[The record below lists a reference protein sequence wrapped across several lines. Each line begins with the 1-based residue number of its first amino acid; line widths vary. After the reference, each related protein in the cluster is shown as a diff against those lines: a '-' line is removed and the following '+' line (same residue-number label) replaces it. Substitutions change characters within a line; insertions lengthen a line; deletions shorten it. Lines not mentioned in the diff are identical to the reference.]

1 MAEEKQLTVAE
12 LLARN
17 KQERTGGD
25 KPRRRRRSLDEGG
38 ISVAEL
44 TGSLKKVEATPAQA
58 KHSNV
63 DIDETAPVIPA
74 PKPEA
79 AQSDAAQSDAAQSD
93 AAKSAPAQSEAE
105 RIEALK
111 KAEFAKKAEEAKKKA
126 AEKKEAEK
134 KAAEQKATED
144 KDAASSID
152 EAPLDPKAEE
162 DRRILAE
169 KRERDAMK
177 AASTPSTGDTTVIKK
192 VEDEPAQA
200 VAAAATPATQLE
212 DAATTEIDRVEDV
225 EDADPAEYAD
235 AEDAE
240 DDDKLNPVSIIL
252 LALVGI
258 VLGAVVYKGFE
269 ILWTNFNK
277 GLVAALA
284 VAVTAA
290 MAGVVHALRTDRD
303 KAAIVL
309 SIIVGLV
316 LTFGA
321 LLTA

>member
-25 KPRRRRRSLDEGG
+25 KPRRRRRSLEEGG
-38 ISVAEL
+38 VSVAEL

-63 DIDETAPVIPA
+63 DINETAPVIPA
-74 PKPEA
+74 PKPE
-79 AQSDAAQSDAAQSD
+79 AAQSDAAQSD

-134 KAAEQKATED
+134 KATED
-144 KDAASSID
+144 KAAASSID

-169 KRERDAMK
+169 KRERDAVK

-192 VEDEPAQA
+192 VEDES
-200 VAAAATPATQLE
+200 ATQLE
-212 DAATTEIDRVEDV
+212 DAPTTEIDRVDDA
-225 EDADPAEYAD
+225 EDADPAEY
-235 AEDAE
+235 EDAE
-240 DDDKLNPVSIIL
+240 ADVKLNPVSIIL

-269 ILWTNFNK
+269 ILWTNFNN

-321 LLTA
+321 LLTS

>member
-25 KPRRRRRSLDEGG
+25 KPRRRRRSLEEGG
-38 ISVAEL
+38 VSVAEL

-79 AQSDAAQSDAAQSD
+79 AQSDTAQSE
-93 AAKSAPAQSEAE
+93 AAKPAPAQSEAE

-134 KAAEQKATED
+134 KATED
-144 KDAASSID
+144 KAAASSID

-169 KRERDAMK
+169 KRERDAVK
-177 AASTPSTGDTTVIKK
+177 AVSTPSTGDTTVIKK
-192 VEDEPAQA
+192 VEDEPE
-200 VAAAATPATQLE
+200 TQLE
-212 DAATTEIDRVEDV
+212 DAATTEIDRVD
-225 EDADPAEYAD
+225 DADPAEY
-235 AEDAE
+235 EDAE
-240 DDDKLNPVSIIL
+240 DDGKLNPVSIIL

-269 ILWTNFNK
+269 ILWANFNK

-321 LLTA
+321 LLTS

>member
-25 KPRRRRRSLDEGG
+25 KPRRRRRSLEEGG
-38 ISVAEL
+38 VSVAEL

-79 AQSDAAQSDAAQSD
+79 AQSDAAQSDAA
-93 AAKSAPAQSEAE
+93 KSAPAQSEAE

-126 AEKKEAEK
+126 AEKK
-134 KAAEQKATED
+134 ATED
-144 KDAASSID
+144 KAAASSID

-162 DRRILAE
+162 NRRILAE
-169 KRERDAMK
+169 KRERDAVT

-192 VEDEPAQA
+192 VEDEPAA
-200 VAAAATPATQLE
+200 QLE
-212 DAATTEIDRVEDV
+212 DAATTEIDRVDDA
-225 EDADPAEYAD
+225 EDADPAEY
-235 AEDAE
+235 EDAE
-240 DDDKLNPVSIIL
+240 DDGKLNPVSIIL

>member
-25 KPRRRRRSLDEGG
+25 KPRRRRRSLEEGG
-38 ISVAEL
+38 VSVAEL

-63 DIDETAPVIPA
+63 DINETAPVIPA
-74 PKPEA
+74 PKPE
-79 AQSDAAQSDAAQSD
+79 AAQSDAAQSD

-134 KAAEQKATED
+134 KATED
-144 KDAASSID
+144 KAAASSID

-169 KRERDAMK
+169 KRERDAVK

-192 VEDEPAQA
+192 VEDEPAA
-200 VAAAATPATQLE
+200 QLE
-212 DAATTEIDRVEDV
+212 DAATTEIDRVDDA
-225 EDADPAEYAD
+225 EDADPAEY
-235 AEDAE
+235 EDAE
-240 DDDKLNPVSIIL
+240 DDGKLNPVSIIL

>member
-25 KPRRRRRSLDEGG
+25 KPRRRRRSLEEGG
-38 ISVAEL
+38 VSVAEL

-79 AQSDAAQSDAAQSD
+79 AQSDAAQSDTAQSE
-93 AAKSAPAQSEAE
+93 AAKPAPAQSEAE

-134 KAAEQKATED
+134 KGTED
-144 KDAASSID
+144 KAAASSID

-169 KRERDAMK
+169 KRERDAVK
-177 AASTPSTGDTTVIKK
+177 AVSTPSTGDTTVIKK
-192 VEDEPAQA
+192 VEDEPE
-200 VAAAATPATQLE
+200 TQLE
-212 DAATTEIDRVEDV
+212 DAATTEIDRVD
-225 EDADPAEYAD
+225 DADPAEY
-235 AEDAE
+235 EDAE
-240 DDDKLNPVSIIL
+240 DDGKLNPVSIIL

-269 ILWTNFNK
+269 ILWANFNK

-321 LLTA
+321 LLTS

>member
-25 KPRRRRRSLDEGG
+25 KPRRRRRSLEEGG
-38 ISVAEL
+38 VSVAEL

-79 AQSDAAQSDAAQSD
+79 AQSDAAQSDAA
-93 AAKSAPAQSEAE
+93 KSAPAQSEAE

-126 AEKKEAEK
+126 AEKK
-134 KAAEQKATED
+134 ATED
-144 KDAASSID
+144 KAAASSID
-152 EAPLDPKAEE
+152 EAPLDPKVEE

-169 KRERDAMK
+169 KRERGAVK

-192 VEDEPAQA
+192 VEDEPAA
-200 VAAAATPATQLE
+200 QLE
-212 DAATTEIDRVEDV
+212 DAATTEIDRVDDA
-225 EDADPAEYAD
+225 EDADPAEY
-235 AEDAE
+235 EDAE
-240 DDDKLNPVSIIL
+240 DDGKLNPVSIIL

>member
-25 KPRRRRRSLDEGG
+25 KPRRRRRSLEEGG
-38 ISVAEL
+38 VSVAEL

-79 AQSDAAQSDAAQSD
+79 AQSDAAQSDTAQSE
-93 AAKSAPAQSEAE
+93 AAKPAPAQSEAE

-126 AEKKEAEK
+126 AEKK
-134 KAAEQKATED
+134 ATED
-144 KDAASSID
+144 KAAASSID

-169 KRERDAMK
+169 KRERDAVK

-192 VEDEPAQA
+192 VEDEPAA
-200 VAAAATPATQLE
+200 QLE
-212 DAATTEIDRVEDV
+212 DAATTEIDRVDDA
-225 EDADPAEYAD
+225 EDADPAEY
-235 AEDAE
+235 EDAE
-240 DDDKLNPVSIIL
+240 DDGKLNPVSIIL

-321 LLTA
+321 LLTS

>member
-25 KPRRRRRSLDEGG
+25 KPRRRRRSLEEGG
-38 ISVAEL
+38 VSVAEL

-63 DIDETAPVIPA
+63 DINETAPVIPA
-74 PKPEA
+74 PKPE
-79 AQSDAAQSDAAQSD
+79 AAQSDAAQSD

-134 KAAEQKATED
+134 KATED
-144 KDAASSID
+144 KAAASSID

-169 KRERDAMK
+169 KRERDAVK

-192 VEDEPAQA
+192 VEDES
-200 VAAAATPATQLE
+200 ATQLE
-212 DAATTEIDRVEDV
+212 DAATTEIDRVDDA
-225 EDADPAEYAD
+225 EDADPAEY
-235 AEDAE
+235 EDAE
-240 DDDKLNPVSIIL
+240 ADGKLNPVSIIL

-303 KAAIVL
+303 RAAIVL

-321 LLTA
+321 LLTS

>member
-25 KPRRRRRSLDEGG
+25 KPRRRRRSLEEGG
-38 ISVAEL
+38 VSVAEL

-63 DIDETAPVIPA
+63 DINETAPVIPA
-74 PKPEA
+74 PKPE
-79 AQSDAAQSDAAQSD
+79 AAQSDAAQSD

-126 AEKKEAEK
+126 AEKK
-134 KAAEQKATED
+134 ATED
-144 KDAASSID
+144 KAAASSID

-169 KRERDAMK
+169 KRERDAVK

-192 VEDEPAQA
+192 VEDES
-200 VAAAATPATQLE
+200 ATQLE
-212 DAATTEIDRVEDV
+212 DAATTEIDRVD
-225 EDADPAEYAD
+225 D
-235 AEDAE
+235 AEDAVPAEYE
-240 DDDKLNPVSIIL
+240 DAEADGKLNPVSIIL

-269 ILWTNFNK
+269 ILWANFNK

>member
-25 KPRRRRRSLDEGG
+25 KPRRRRRSLEEGG
-38 ISVAEL
+38 VSVAEL

-63 DIDETAPVIPA
+63 DINETAPVIPA
-74 PKPEA
+74 PKPE
-79 AQSDAAQSDAAQSD
+79 AAQSDAAQSD

-134 KAAEQKATED
+134 KATED
-144 KDAASSID
+144 KAAASSID

-169 KRERDAMK
+169 KRERDAVK

-192 VEDEPAQA
+192 VEDES
-200 VAAAATPATQLE
+200 ATQLE
-212 DAATTEIDRVEDV
+212 DAPTTEIDRVDDA
-225 EDADPAEYAD
+225 EDADPAEY
-235 AEDAE
+235 EDAE
-240 DDDKLNPVSIIL
+240 ADGKLNPVSIIL

-321 LLTA
+321 LLTS

>member
-25 KPRRRRRSLDEGG
+25 KPRRRRRSLEEGG
-38 ISVAEL
+38 VSVAEL

-79 AQSDAAQSDAAQSD
+79 AQSDAAQSDAA
-93 AAKSAPAQSEAE
+93 KSAPAQSEAE

-126 AEKKEAEK
+126 AEKK
-134 KAAEQKATED
+134 ATED
-144 KDAASSID
+144 KAAASSID

-169 KRERDAMK
+169 KRERDAVK

-192 VEDEPAQA
+192 VEDEPAA
-200 VAAAATPATQLE
+200 QLE
-212 DAATTEIDRVEDV
+212 DAATTEIDRVDDA
-225 EDADPAEYAD
+225 EDADPAEY
-235 AEDAE
+235 EDAE
-240 DDDKLNPVSIIL
+240 DDGKLNPVSIIL

>member
-25 KPRRRRRSLDEGG
+25 KPRRRRRSLEEGG
-38 ISVAEL
+38 VSVAEL

-63 DIDETAPVIPA
+63 DINETAPVIPA

-93 AAKSAPAQSEAE
+93 AAKSAPAQCEAE

-134 KAAEQKATED
+134 KATED
-144 KDAASSID
+144 KAAASSID

-169 KRERDAMK
+169 KRERDAVK
-177 AASTPSTGDTTVIKK
+177 VASTPSTGDTTVIKK
-192 VEDEPAQA
+192 VEDES
-200 VAAAATPATQLE
+200 ATQLE
-212 DAATTEIDRVEDV
+212 DAPTTEIDRVDDA
-225 EDADPAEYAD
+225 EDADPAEY
-235 AEDAE
+235 EDAE
-240 DDDKLNPVSIIL
+240 ADGKLNPVSIIL

-321 LLTA
+321 LLTS

>member
-25 KPRRRRRSLDEGG
+25 KPRRRRRSLEEGG
-38 ISVAEL
+38 VSVAEL

-63 DIDETAPVIPA
+63 DINETAPVIPA

-79 AQSDAAQSDAAQSD
+79 AQSDAAQSDDAQSD

-111 KAEFAKKAEEAKKKA
+111 KAEFAKKAEEAKKKV

-134 KAAEQKATED
+134 KTAEQKATED
-144 KDAASSID
+144 KAAASSID

-169 KRERDAMK
+169 KRERDAVK

-192 VEDEPAQA
+192 VEDEPAA
-200 VAAAATPATQLE
+200 QLE
-212 DAATTEIDRVEDV
+212 DAATTEIDRVDDA
-225 EDADPAEYAD
+225 EDADPAEY
-235 AEDAE
+235 EDAE
-240 DDDKLNPVSIIL
+240 DDGKLNPVSIIL

-269 ILWTNFNK
+269 ILWANFNK

>member
-25 KPRRRRRSLDEGG
+25 KPRRRRRSLEEGG
-38 ISVAEL
+38 VSVAEL

-63 DIDETAPVIPA
+63 DINETAPVIPA

-134 KAAEQKATED
+134 KATED
-144 KDAASSID
+144 KAAASSID

-169 KRERDAMK
+169 KRERDAVK

-192 VEDEPAQA
+192 VEDES
-200 VAAAATPATQLE
+200 ATQLE
-212 DAATTEIDRVEDV
+212 DAATTEIDRVDDA
-225 EDADPAEYAD
+225 EDADPAEY
-235 AEDAE
+235 EDAE
-240 DDDKLNPVSIIL
+240 ADGKLNPVSIIL

-321 LLTA
+321 LLTS

>member
-1 MAEEKQLTVAE
+1 MPATSRS
-12 LLARN
+12 ARAA
-17 KQERTGGD
+17 TS
-25 KPRRRRRSLDEGG
+25 RRSLEEGG
-38 ISVAEL
+38 VSVAEL

-79 AQSDAAQSDAAQSD
+79 AQSDTGQSE
-93 AAKSAPAQSEAE
+93 AAKPAPAQSEAE

-111 KAEFAKKAEEAKKKA
+111 KAEFAKKAEEAKKK
-126 AEKKEAEK
+126 EAEK
-134 KAAEQKATED
+134 KATED
-144 KDAASSID
+144 KAAASSID

-169 KRERDAMK
+169 KRERDAVK
-177 AASTPSTGDTTVIKK
+177 AVSTPSTGDTTVIKK
-192 VEDEPAQA
+192 VEDEPE
-200 VAAAATPATQLE
+200 TQLE
-212 DAATTEIDRVEDV
+212 DAATTEIDRVD
-225 EDADPAEYAD
+225 DADPAEY
-235 AEDAE
+235 EDAE
-240 DDDKLNPVSIIL
+240 ADGKLNPVSIIL

-269 ILWTNFNK
+269 ILWANFNK

-321 LLTA
+321 LLTS

>member
-25 KPRRRRRSLDEGG
+25 KPRRRRRSLEEGG
-38 ISVAEL
+38 VSVAEL

-79 AQSDAAQSDAAQSD
+79 AQSDAAQSDAA
-93 AAKSAPAQSEAE
+93 KSAPAQSEAE

-126 AEKKEAEK
+126 AEKK
-134 KAAEQKATED
+134 ATED
-144 KDAASSID
+144 KAAASSID

-169 KRERDAMK
+169 KRERDAVK

-192 VEDEPAQA
+192 VEDEPAA
-200 VAAAATPATQLE
+200 QLE
-212 DAATTEIDRVEDV
+212 DAATTEIDRVDDA
-225 EDADPAEYAD
+225 EDADPAEY
-235 AEDAE
+235 EDAE
-240 DDDKLNPVSIIL
+240 DDGKLNPVSIIL

-321 LLTA
+321 LLTS

>member
-25 KPRRRRRSLDEGG
+25 KPRRRRRSLEEGG
-38 ISVAEL
+38 VSVAEL

-79 AQSDAAQSDAAQSD
+79 AQSDAAQSDAA
-93 AAKSAPAQSEAE
+93 KSAPAQSEAE

-126 AEKKEAEK
+126 AEKK
-134 KAAEQKATED
+134 ATED
-144 KDAASSID
+144 KAAASSID
-152 EAPLDPKAEE
+152 EAPLDPKVEE

-169 KRERDAMK
+169 KRERDAVK

-192 VEDEPAQA
+192 VEDEPAA
-200 VAAAATPATQLE
+200 QLE
-212 DAATTEIDRVEDV
+212 DAATTEIDRVDDA
-225 EDADPAEYAD
+225 EDADPAEY
-235 AEDAE
+235 EDAE
-240 DDDKLNPVSIIL
+240 DDGKLNPVSIIL

>member
-25 KPRRRRRSLDEGG
+25 KPRRRRRSLEEGG
-38 ISVAEL
+38 VSVAEL

-74 PKPEA
+74 PKPE
-79 AQSDAAQSDAAQSD
+79 AAQSDAAQSD

-134 KAAEQKATED
+134 KTAEQKATED
-144 KDAASSID
+144 KAAASSID

-169 KRERDAMK
+169 KRERDAVK

-192 VEDEPAQA
+192 VEDEPAA
-200 VAAAATPATQLE
+200 QLE
-212 DAATTEIDRVEDV
+212 DAATTEIDRVDDA
-225 EDADPAEYAD
+225 EDADPAEY
-235 AEDAE
+235 EDAE
-240 DDDKLNPVSIIL
+240 DDGKLNPVSIIL

-269 ILWTNFNK
+269 ILWANFNK

-321 LLTA
+321 LLTS

>member
-74 PKPEA
+74 PKPE
-79 AQSDAAQSDAAQSD
+79 AAQSDAAQSD

>member
-25 KPRRRRRSLDEGG
+25 KPRRRRRSLEEGG
-38 ISVAEL
+38 VSVAEL

-63 DIDETAPVIPA
+63 DINETAPVIPA

-93 AAKSAPAQSEAE
+93 AAMSAPAQSEAE

-134 KAAEQKATED
+134 KATED
-144 KDAASSID
+144 KAAASSID
-152 EAPLDPKAEE
+152 EAPLDPNAEE

-169 KRERDAMK
+169 KRERDAVK
-177 AASTPSTGDTTVIKK
+177 VASTPSTGDTTVIKK
-192 VEDEPAQA
+192 VEDES
-200 VAAAATPATQLE
+200 ATQLE
-212 DAATTEIDRVEDV
+212 DAPTTEIDRVDDA
-225 EDADPAEYAD
+225 EDADPAEY
-235 AEDAE
+235 EDAE
-240 DDDKLNPVSIIL
+240 ADGKLNPVSIIL

-321 LLTA
+321 LLTS

>member
-25 KPRRRRRSLDEGG
+25 KPRRRRRSLEEGG
-38 ISVAEL
+38 VSVAEL

-79 AQSDAAQSDAAQSD
+79 AQSDAAQSDTAQSE
-93 AAKSAPAQSEAE
+93 AAKPAPAQSEAE

-134 KAAEQKATED
+134 KATED
-144 KDAASSID
+144 KAAASSID

-169 KRERDAMK
+169 KRERDAVK
-177 AASTPSTGDTTVIKK
+177 AVSTPSTGDTTVIKK
-192 VEDEPAQA
+192 VEDEPE
-200 VAAAATPATQLE
+200 TQLE
-212 DAATTEIDRVEDV
+212 DAATTEIDRVD
-225 EDADPAEYAD
+225 DADPAEYED

-240 DDDKLNPVSIIL
+240 DDGKLNPVSIIL

-269 ILWTNFNK
+269 ILWANFNK

-321 LLTA
+321 LLTS

>member
-25 KPRRRRRSLDEGG
+25 KPRRRRRSLEEGG
-38 ISVAEL
+38 VSVAEL

-79 AQSDAAQSDAAQSD
+79 AQSDAAQSDTAQSE
-93 AAKSAPAQSEAE
+93 AAKPAPAQSEAE

-134 KAAEQKATED
+134 KATED
-144 KDAASSID
+144 KAAASSID

-169 KRERDAMK
+169 KRERDTVK
-177 AASTPSTGDTTVIKK
+177 AVSTPSTGDTTVIKK
-192 VEDEPAQA
+192 VEDEPE
-200 VAAAATPATQLE
+200 TQLE
-212 DAATTEIDRVEDV
+212 DAATTEIDRVD
-225 EDADPAEYAD
+225 DADPAEY
-235 AEDAE
+235 EDAE
-240 DDDKLNPVSIIL
+240 DDGKLNPVSIIL

-269 ILWTNFNK
+269 ILWANFNK

-321 LLTA
+321 LLTS

>member
-25 KPRRRRRSLDEGG
+25 KPRRRRRSLEEGG
-38 ISVAEL
+38 VSVAEL

-79 AQSDAAQSDAAQSD
+79 AQSDAAQSDT
-93 AAKSAPAQSEAE
+93 AKSAPAQSEAE

-134 KAAEQKATED
+134 KTAEQKATED
-144 KDAASSID
+144 KAAASSID

-169 KRERDAMK
+169 KRECDAVK
-177 AASTPSTGDTTVIKK
+177 AVSTPSTGDTTVIKK
-192 VEDEPAQA
+192 VEDEPE
-200 VAAAATPATQLE
+200 TQLE
-212 DAATTEIDRVEDV
+212 DAATTEIDRVD
-225 EDADPAEYAD
+225 DADPAEY
-235 AEDAE
+235 EDAE
-240 DDDKLNPVSIIL
+240 DDGKLNPVSIIL

-269 ILWTNFNK
+269 ILWANFNK

-321 LLTA
+321 LLTS

>member
-25 KPRRRRRSLDEGG
+25 KPRRRRRSLEEGG
-38 ISVAEL
+38 VSVAEL

-79 AQSDAAQSDAAQSD
+79 AQSDAAQSDTAQSE
-93 AAKSAPAQSEAE
+93 AAKPAPAQSEAE

-134 KAAEQKATED
+134 KTAEQKATED
-144 KDAASSID
+144 KAAASSID

-169 KRERDAMK
+169 KRERDAVK
-177 AASTPSTGDTTVIKK
+177 AVSTPSTGDTTVIKK
-192 VEDEPAQA
+192 VEDEPE
-200 VAAAATPATQLE
+200 TQLE
-212 DAATTEIDRVEDV
+212 DAATTEIDRVD
-225 EDADPAEYAD
+225 DADPAEY
-235 AEDAE
+235 EDAE
-240 DDDKLNPVSIIL
+240 DDGKLNPVSIIL

-269 ILWTNFNK
+269 ILWANFNK

-321 LLTA
+321 LLTS

>member
-25 KPRRRRRSLDEGG
+25 KPRRRRRSLEEGG
-38 ISVAEL
+38 VSVAEL

-79 AQSDAAQSDAAQSD
+79 AQSDAAQSDAA
-93 AAKSAPAQSEAE
+93 KSAPAQSEAE

-111 KAEFAKKAEEAKKKA
+111 KAEFAKKAEEAKKKV

-134 KAAEQKATED
+134 KTAEQKATED
-144 KDAASSID
+144 KAAASSID

-169 KRERDAMK
+169 KRERDAVK

-192 VEDEPAQA
+192 VEDEPAA
-200 VAAAATPATQLE
+200 QLE
-212 DAATTEIDRVEDV
+212 DAATTEIDRVDDA
-225 EDADPAEYAD
+225 EDADRAEY
-235 AEDAE
+235 EDAE
-240 DDDKLNPVSIIL
+240 DDGKLNPVSIIL

-269 ILWTNFNK
+269 ILWANFNK

>member
-25 KPRRRRRSLDEGG
+25 KPRRRRRSLEEGG
-38 ISVAEL
+38 VSVAEL

-63 DIDETAPVIPA
+63 DINETAPVIPA
-74 PKPEA
+74 PKPE
-79 AQSDAAQSDAAQSD
+79 AAQSDAAQSD

-134 KAAEQKATED
+134 KATED
-144 KDAASSID
+144 KAAASSID

-169 KRERDAMK
+169 KRERDAVK

-192 VEDEPAQA
+192 VEDES
-200 VAAAATPATQLE
+200 ATQLE
-212 DAATTEIDRVEDV
+212 DAPTTEIDRVDDA
-225 EDADPAEYAD
+225 EDADPAEY
-235 AEDAE
+235 EDAE
-240 DDDKLNPVSIIL
+240 ADGKLNPVSIIL

-269 ILWTNFNK
+269 ILWTNFNN

-321 LLTA
+321 LLTS

>member
-25 KPRRRRRSLDEGG
+25 KPRRRRRSLEEGG
-38 ISVAEL
+38 VSVAEL

-63 DIDETAPVIPA
+63 DINETAPVIPA

-79 AQSDAAQSDAAQSD
+79 AQSDAAQSDDAQSD

-126 AEKKEAEK
+126 AEKT
-134 KAAEQKATED
+134 ATED
-144 KDAASSID
+144 KAAASSID

-169 KRERDAMK
+169 KRERDAVK

-192 VEDEPAQA
+192 VEDEPAA
-200 VAAAATPATQLE
+200 QLE
-212 DAATTEIDRVEDV
+212 DAATTEIDRVDDA
-225 EDADPAEYAD
+225 EDADPAEY
-235 AEDAE
+235 EDAE
-240 DDDKLNPVSIIL
+240 DDGKLNPVSIIL

-269 ILWTNFNK
+269 ILWANFNK

>member
-25 KPRRRRRSLDEGG
+25 KPRRRRRSLEEGG
-38 ISVAEL
+38 VSVAEL

-63 DIDETAPVIPA
+63 DINETAPVIPA
-74 PKPEA
+74 PKPE
-79 AQSDAAQSDAAQSD
+79 AAQSDAAQSD

-134 KAAEQKATED
+134 KATED
-144 KDAASSID
+144 KAAASSID

-169 KRERDAMK
+169 KRERDAVK

-192 VEDEPAQA
+192 VEDES
-200 VAAAATPATQLE
+200 ATQLE
-212 DAATTEIDRVEDV
+212 DAATTEIDRVDDA
-225 EDADPAEYAD
+225 EDADPAEY
-235 AEDAE
+235 EDAE
-240 DDDKLNPVSIIL
+240 ADGKLNPVSIIL

-321 LLTA
+321 LLTS

>member
-25 KPRRRRRSLDEGG
+25 KPRRRRRSLEEGG
-38 ISVAEL
+38 VSVAEL

-63 DIDETAPVIPA
+63 DINETAPVIPA
-74 PKPEA
+74 PKPE
-79 AQSDAAQSDAAQSD
+79 AAQSDAAQSD

-126 AEKKEAEK
+126 AEKK
-134 KAAEQKATED
+134 ATED
-144 KDAASSID
+144 KAAASSID

-169 KRERDAMK
+169 KRERDAVK

-192 VEDEPAQA
+192 VEDES
-200 VAAAATPATQLE
+200 ATQLE
-212 DAATTEIDRVEDV
+212 DAATTEIDRVDDA
-225 EDADPAEYAD
+225 EDADPAEY
-235 AEDAE
+235 EDAE
-240 DDDKLNPVSIIL
+240 ADGKLNPVSIIL

-321 LLTA
+321 LLTS

>member
-25 KPRRRRRSLDEGG
+25 KPRRRRRSLEEGG
-38 ISVAEL
+38 VSVAEL

-74 PKPEA
+74 PKPE
-79 AQSDAAQSDAAQSD
+79 AAQSDAAQSD

-134 KAAEQKATED
+134 KATED
-144 KDAASSID
+144 KAAASSID

-169 KRERDAMK
+169 KRERDAVK
-177 AASTPSTGDTTVIKK
+177 AVSTPSTGDTTVIKK
-192 VEDEPAQA
+192 VEDEPE
-200 VAAAATPATQLE
+200 TQLE
-212 DAATTEIDRVEDV
+212 DAATTEIDRVD
-225 EDADPAEYAD
+225 DADPAEY
-235 AEDAE
+235 EDAE
-240 DDDKLNPVSIIL
+240 DDGKLNPVSIIL

-269 ILWTNFNK
+269 ILWANFNK

-321 LLTA
+321 LLTS

>member
-25 KPRRRRRSLDEGG
+25 KPRRRRRSLEEGG
-38 ISVAEL
+38 VSVAEL

-79 AQSDAAQSDAAQSD
+79 AQSDAAQSDAA
-93 AAKSAPAQSEAE
+93 KSAPAQSEAE

-111 KAEFAKKAEEAKKKA
+111 KAEFAKKAEEAKKKV

-134 KAAEQKATED
+134 KTAEQKATED
-144 KDAASSID
+144 KAAASSID

-169 KRERDAMK
+169 KRERDAVK

-192 VEDEPAQA
+192 VEDEPAA
-200 VAAAATPATQLE
+200 QLE
-212 DAATTEIDRVEDV
+212 DAATTEIDRVDDA
-225 EDADPAEYAD
+225 EDADPAEY
-235 AEDAE
+235 EDAE
-240 DDDKLNPVSIIL
+240 DDGKLNPVSIIL

>member
-25 KPRRRRRSLDEGG
+25 KPRRRRRSLEEGG
-38 ISVAEL
+38 VSVAEL

-79 AQSDAAQSDAAQSD
+79 AQSDAAQSDT
-93 AAKSAPAQSEAE
+93 AKSAPAQSEAE

-134 KAAEQKATED
+134 KATED
-144 KDAASSID
+144 KAAASSID

-169 KRERDAMK
+169 KRERDAVK
-177 AASTPSTGDTTVIKK
+177 AVSTPSTGDTTVIKK
-192 VEDEPAQA
+192 VEDEPE
-200 VAAAATPATQLE
+200 TQLE
-212 DAATTEIDRVEDV
+212 DAATTEIDRVD
-225 EDADPAEYAD
+225 DADPAEYED

-240 DDDKLNPVSIIL
+240 DDGKLNPVSIIL

-269 ILWTNFNK
+269 ILWANFNK

-321 LLTA
+321 LLTS

>member
-25 KPRRRRRSLDEGG
+25 KPRRRRRSLEEGG
-38 ISVAEL
+38 VSVAEL

-63 DIDETAPVIPA
+63 DINETAPVIPA

-79 AQSDAAQSDAAQSD
+79 AQSDDAQSDTAM
-93 AAKSAPAQSEAE
+93 SAPAQSEAE

-134 KAAEQKATED
+134 KATED
-144 KDAASSID
+144 KAAASSID

-169 KRERDAMK
+169 KRERDAVK
-177 AASTPSTGDTTVIKK
+177 VASTPSTGDTTVIKK
-192 VEDEPAQA
+192 VEDES
-200 VAAAATPATQLE
+200 ATQLE
-212 DAATTEIDRVEDV
+212 DAPTTEIDRVDDA
-225 EDADPAEYAD
+225 EDADPAEY
-235 AEDAE
+235 EDAE
-240 DDDKLNPVSIIL
+240 ADGKLNPVSIIL

-321 LLTA
+321 LLTS

>member
-25 KPRRRRRSLDEGG
+25 KPRRRRRSLEEGG
-38 ISVAEL
+38 VSVAEL

-79 AQSDAAQSDAAQSD
+79 AQSDAAQSDAA
-93 AAKSAPAQSEAE
+93 KSAPAQSEAE

-111 KAEFAKKAEEAKKKA
+111 KAEFAKKAEEAKKKV

-134 KAAEQKATED
+134 KTAEQKATED
-144 KDAASSID
+144 KAAASSID

-169 KRERDAMK
+169 KRERDAVK

-192 VEDEPAQA
+192 VEDEPAA
-200 VAAAATPATQLE
+200 QLE
-212 DAATTEIDRVEDV
+212 DAATTEIDRVDDA
-225 EDADPAEYAD
+225 EDADPAEY
-235 AEDAE
+235 EDAE
-240 DDDKLNPVSIIL
+240 DDGKLNPVSIIL

-269 ILWTNFNK
+269 ILWANFNK

>member
-25 KPRRRRRSLDEGG
+25 KPRRRRRSLEEGG
-38 ISVAEL
+38 VSVAEL

-63 DIDETAPVIPA
+63 DINETAPVIPA

-126 AEKKEAEK
+126 AEKK
-134 KAAEQKATED
+134 ATED
-144 KDAASSID
+144 KAAASSID

-169 KRERDAMK
+169 KRERDAVK

-192 VEDEPAQA
+192 VEDES
-200 VAAAATPATQLE
+200 ATQLE
-212 DAATTEIDRVEDV
+212 DAATTEIDRVDDA
-225 EDADPAEYAD
+225 EDADPAEY
-235 AEDAE
+235 EDAE
-240 DDDKLNPVSIIL
+240 ADGKLNPVSIIL

-321 LLTA
+321 LLTS

>member
-25 KPRRRRRSLDEGG
+25 KPRRRRRSLEEGG
-38 ISVAEL
+38 VSVAEL

-79 AQSDAAQSDAAQSD
+79 AQSDAAQSDAA
-93 AAKSAPAQSEAE
+93 KSAPAQSEAE

-111 KAEFAKKAEEAKKKA
+111 KAEFAKKAEEAKKKV

-134 KAAEQKATED
+134 KTAEQKATED
-144 KDAASSID
+144 KAAASSID

-169 KRERDAMK
+169 KRERDAVK

-192 VEDEPAQA
+192 VEDEPAA
-200 VAAAATPATQLE
+200 QLE
-212 DAATTEIDRVEDV
+212 DAATTEIDRVDDA
-225 EDADPAEYAD
+225 EDADPAEY
-235 AEDAE
+235 EDAE
-240 DDDKLNPVSIIL
+240 DDGKLNPVSIIL

-269 ILWTNFNK
+269 ILWANFNK

-321 LLTA
+321 LLTS

>member
-25 KPRRRRRSLDEGG
+25 KPRRRRRSLEEGG
-38 ISVAEL
+38 VSVAEL

-79 AQSDAAQSDAAQSD
+79 AQSDAAQSDTAQPE
-93 AAKSAPAQSEAE
+93 AAKPAPAQSEAE

-134 KAAEQKATED
+134 KATED
-144 KDAASSID
+144 KAAASSID

-169 KRERDAMK
+169 KRERDAVK
-177 AASTPSTGDTTVIKK
+177 AVSTPSTGDTTVIKK
-192 VEDEPAQA
+192 VEDEPE
-200 VAAAATPATQLE
+200 TQLE
-212 DAATTEIDRVEDV
+212 DAATTEIDRVD
-225 EDADPAEYAD
+225 DADPAEYED

-240 DDDKLNPVSIIL
+240 DDGKLNPVSIIL

-269 ILWTNFNK
+269 ILWANFNK

-321 LLTA
+321 LLTS

>member
-25 KPRRRRRSLDEGG
+25 KPRRRRRSLEEGG
-38 ISVAEL
+38 VSVAEL

-79 AQSDAAQSDAAQSD
+79 AQSDAAQSDTAQPE
-93 AAKSAPAQSEAE
+93 AAKPAPAQSEAE

-134 KAAEQKATED
+134 KATED
-144 KDAASSID
+144 KAAASSID

-169 KRERDAMK
+169 KRERDAVK
-177 AASTPSTGDTTVIKK
+177 AVSTPSTGDTTVIKK
-192 VEDEPAQA
+192 VEDEPE
-200 VAAAATPATQLE
+200 TQLE
-212 DAATTEIDRVEDV
+212 DAATTEIDRVD
-225 EDADPAEYAD
+225 DADPAEY
-235 AEDAE
+235 EDAE
-240 DDDKLNPVSIIL
+240 DDGKLNPVSIIL

-269 ILWTNFNK
+269 ILWANFNK

-321 LLTA
+321 LLTS

>member
-25 KPRRRRRSLDEGG
+25 KPRRRRRSLEEGG
-38 ISVAEL
+38 VSVAEL

-63 DIDETAPVIPA
+63 DINETAPVIPA
-74 PKPEA
+74 PKPE
-79 AQSDAAQSDAAQSD
+79 AAQSDAAQSD

-134 KAAEQKATED
+134 KATED
-144 KDAASSID
+144 KAAASSID

-169 KRERDAMK
+169 KRERDAVK

-192 VEDEPAQA
+192 VEDES
-200 VAAAATPATQLE
+200 ATQLE
-212 DAATTEIDRVEDV
+212 DAVTTEIDRVDDA
-225 EDADPAEYAD
+225 EDADPAEY
-235 AEDAE
+235 EDAE
-240 DDDKLNPVSIIL
+240 ADGKLNPVSIIL

-321 LLTA
+321 LLTS

>member
-25 KPRRRRRSLDEGG
+25 KPRRRRRSLEEGG
-38 ISVAEL
+38 VSVAEL

-63 DIDETAPVIPA
+63 DINETAPVIPA

-134 KAAEQKATED
+134 KATED
-144 KDAASSID
+144 KAAASSID

-169 KRERDAMK
+169 KRERDAVK

-192 VEDEPAQA
+192 VEDES
-200 VAAAATPATQLE
+200 ATQLE
-212 DAATTEIDRVEDV
+212 DAATTEIDRVDDA
-225 EDADPAEYAD
+225 EDADPAEY
-235 AEDAE
+235 EDAE
-240 DDDKLNPVSIIL
+240 ADGKLNPVSIIL

-303 KAAIVL
+303 RAAIVL

-321 LLTA
+321 LLTS